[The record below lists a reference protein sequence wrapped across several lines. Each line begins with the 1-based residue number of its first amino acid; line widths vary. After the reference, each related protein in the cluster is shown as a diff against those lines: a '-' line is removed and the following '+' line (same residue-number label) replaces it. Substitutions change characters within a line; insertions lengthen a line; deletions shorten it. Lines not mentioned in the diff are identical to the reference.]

1 MADLK
6 KYVEWMSRGRK
17 TDRVAYVIRE
27 WDLPEPLTGAEWV
40 AEKSFNA
47 AEELLRHP
55 AFKDVF
61 QAAIDKAKK

>member
-27 WDLPEPLTGAEWV
+27 WDLPEPLTGPEWV

-55 AFKDVF
+55 ALKDVF